1 VAELALAS
9 HEVVLVAAVGVA
21 GGVGVVLEQVDV
33 ADHAVV
39 AQAPLRVDQQTL
51 EHPLA
56 GLVVRDELDRVVALG
71 GRVLGVAAH
80 VEVQARPVAQEDVAA
95 APPGDD
101 PAEEVARDL
110 VGAQRRCP
118 LNVHVTPYSF
128 SIPKILRSTRPA

>member
-71 GRVLGVAAH
+71 GRVLGVAATSRYRR
-80 VEVQARPVAQEDVAA
+80 APLRRKTLLLRPQETT
-95 APPGDD
+95 
-101 PAEEVARDL
+101 
-110 VGAQRRCP
+110 RR
-118 LNVHVTPYSF
+118 
-128 SIPKILRSTRPA
+128 KR